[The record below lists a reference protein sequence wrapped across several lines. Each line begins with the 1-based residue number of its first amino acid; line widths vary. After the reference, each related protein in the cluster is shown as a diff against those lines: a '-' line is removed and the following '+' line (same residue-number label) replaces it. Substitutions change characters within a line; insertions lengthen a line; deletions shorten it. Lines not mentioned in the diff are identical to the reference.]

1 MLKYLVRRLVQ
12 TILVL
17 FGVSAITF
25 GMMFISGDP
34 TALIMGE
41 NWTAEEIAQLR
52 HQLGFDRPWYVQ
64 YLDFVGS
71 ALRGDFGNSL
81 RQHRPV
87 FELIVERLPATIQLA
102 VAAMLISV
110 TLAIPIGIISATR
123 RNSIYD
129 VIGMLGALL
138 GQSIPNFWLGIMLI
152 LIFGVYLRW
161 FPISGR
167 GGLAH
172 LILPAVTLSTYFL
185 ARNTRLVRSSMLEVL
200 GQDYITTARA
210 KGLAEWIVLYKHALK
225 NALIPLVTVV
235 GLDAASLLGG
245 AVITEAIFAWP
256 GVGRLTIQAIY
267 AKDLPLVQACVA
279 MLATSF
285 VFFNLVVDIAYSFLD
300 PRIRYT

>member
-64 YLDFVGS
+64 YLGFVGS